1 MFCAHLIRF
10 SATCSTEREFSA
22 QSSHKYCSSPEIG
35 LRVIFCD
42 YARLR
47 YDSTQSLHRNIT
59 LQPVGGELSHAPFL
73 LLITYDTPK
82 HGQCPECGE
91 NISAAHVLVEYE

>member
-1 MFCAHLIRF
+1 M
-10 SATCSTEREFSA
+10 
-22 QSSHKYCSSPEIG
+22 
-35 LRVIFCD
+35 IFCD

-82 HGQCPECGE
+82 HGQCPECDE